1 MLPKEDRNESFG
13 LLFWKGLRKL
23 SGIGVFIF
31 LIVAGIVSGVVSA
44 VASMASLVSYP
55 ALLMA
60 GCTPIMANITSTAA
74 LIFTGPGV
82 LLASYKKMRGHWL
95 EFGKYCIFLLSGVVL
110 GSLLLL
116 AFPGKVFEKIVP
128 FFILISGV
136 ALIASNKNA
145 PDDTGKTKKKR
156 TKWGIVGSYIG
167 LIIGGMYTGYF
178 GAAAGVIHLIFIN
191 YLSDDEFYTIN
202 AMKDIVGALGN
213 VVALIVFIFGA
224 SVDWMKAIPM
234 AIGLF
239 IGGYLGQ
246 YSIRFLSFKVV
257 AWITMGFSILLA
269 GWLFYTGWII

>member
-1 MLPKEDRNESFG
+1 M
-13 LLFWKGLRKL
+13 
-23 SGIGVFIF
+23 SGVGVFVF
-31 LIVAGIVSGVVSA
+31 LIIAGIVSGVVSA

-55 ALLMA
+55 ALLVA
-60 GCTPIMANITSTAA
+60 GCSPIMANITSTAS

-116 AFPGKVFEKIVP
+116 AFPGDVFEKIVP
-128 FFILISGV
+128 FFIFLSGIALV
-136 ALIASNKNA
+136 ASGKKK
-145 PDDTGKTKKKR
+145 PVEESTGKKKR
-156 TKWGIVGSYIG
+156 TKLGIISSYIG
-167 LIIGGMYTGYF
+167 LFVGGMYSGYF

-213 VVALIVFIFGA
+213 LVALIVFIFGA

-246 YSIRFLSFKVV
+246 YSIRFMSFKVV
-257 AWITMGFSILLA
+257 AWITFGFSILLA
-269 GWLFYTGWII
+269 GWLFYTGWIA

>member
-1 MLPKEDRNESFG
+1 M
-13 LLFWKGLRKL
+13 
-23 SGIGVFIF
+23 SGVGVFIF
-31 LIVAGIVSGVVSA
+31 LIIAGVVSGVVSA

-55 ALLMA
+55 ALLVA
-60 GCTPIMANITSTAA
+60 GCSPIMANITSTAS

-116 AFPGKVFEKIVP
+116 AFPGDVFEKIVP
-128 FFILISGV
+128 FFILLSGIALV
-136 ALIASNKNA
+136 ASGKKKPAES
-145 PDDTGKTKKKR
+145 TGKKKR
-156 TKWGIVGSYIG
+156 TKLGIIGSYIG
-167 LIIGGMYTGYF
+167 LFIGGMYSGYF

-213 VVALIVFIFGA
+213 LVALIVFIFGA

-246 YSIRFLSFKVV
+246 YSIRFMSFKVV
-257 AWITMGFSILLA
+257 AWITFGFSVLLA
-269 GWLFYTGWII
+269 GWLFYSGWIA